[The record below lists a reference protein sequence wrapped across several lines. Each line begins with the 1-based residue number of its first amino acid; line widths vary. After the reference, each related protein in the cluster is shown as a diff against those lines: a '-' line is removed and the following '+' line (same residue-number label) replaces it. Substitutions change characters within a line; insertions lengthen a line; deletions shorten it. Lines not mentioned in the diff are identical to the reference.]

1 MTDRG
6 DGLQR
11 GLLWQV
17 LCAGCLV
24 VAGCGDQRSGPG
36 PARAA
41 RSAGSASAGDSFR
54 GAAKPVEDEEQAPA
68 ATLEQPAASSG
79 QASVDGSPAVR
90 GEPAT
95 IATAP
100 PPKDRTFT
108 IDSEGALRVGFDDVD
123 LLKVI
128 AMEPV
133 TTDCVEKMPGWL
145 RGLSGKKVR
154 IRGYM
159 KPGFSLTGIP
169 RFTFVRDTGL
179 CCFGP
184 KGKIYDLINV
194 TLKAGTTTEYIELRP
209 FDVVG
214 TFRIDLREYD
224 GEIAELYWI
233 DDAAIYRK

>member
-6 DGLQR
+6 DGRQR
-11 GLLWQV
+11 GLLWQAV
-17 LCAGCLV
+17 CAGCLV
-24 VAGCGDQRSGPG
+24 VAGCGDQPSNPGLSGTRSS
-36 PARAA
+36 PA
-41 RSAGSASAGDSFR
+41 AGDSFR
-54 GAAKPVEDEEQAPA
+54 GAAKPAENETPARVDEPA
-68 ATLEQPAASSG
+68 DSSA
-79 QASVDGSPAVR
+79 QASVDSS
-90 GEPAT
+90 
-95 IATAP
+95 TAP
-100 PPKDRTFT
+100 GSETQAAATTSLPKDRTFT
-108 IDSEGALRVGFDDVD
+108 IDSEGAHRVGFDDVD

-128 AMEPV
+128 AMDPV

-145 RGLSGKKVR
+145 RDLNGKKVR

-194 TLKAGTTTEYIELRP
+194 TLKEGTTTEYIELRP

-233 DDAAIYRK
+233 DDAAIHRK